1 LGLFW
6 ITYYFTLG
14 NGVMLAYLVSAA
26 APNMEAAN
34 AILPTY
40 VVGRRKLIPVFKS
53 IGFRA

>member
-1 LGLFW
+1 MLVTTFWVFW

-14 NGVMLAYLVSAA
+14 NGVMLAYLISSA

-40 VVGRRKLIPVFKS
+40 VVG
-53 IGFRA
+53 FRV